1 MLLKVPPPRQ
11 AGAAPSASAYFDH
24 RHVVTRHHCYYYRAY
39 HTQVTLVLWSVAGVP
54 AGYTAA
60 RLYRQMHGQR
70 AYLLI
75 GLTIS
80 LFPGLMFT
88 AFFGLD
94 AVLWAQ
100 DLHKIVI
107 Q

>member
-1 MLLKVPPPRQ
+1 M
-11 AGAAPSASAYFDH
+11 
-24 RHVVTRHHCYYYRAY
+24 
-39 HTQVTLVLWSVAGVP
+39 LWSVAGVP

-70 AYLLI
+70 AYVLI
-75 GLTIS
+75 GLTIA

-100 DLHKIVI
+100 DLHHSRHCPRSAFIRLLVLLPS
-107 Q
+107 